1 MHAKR
6 ITKAVDP
13 SKMRRVL
20 NEEDLGPVFDLIA
33 VDVMPERQ
41 KRVKSTLKSILHQSN
56 YYLMHFW
63 LDIPTICAY
72 LKTEYQI

>member
-41 KRVKSTLKSILHQSN
+41 KRVKSTLKSI
-56 YYLMHFW
+56 
-63 LDIPTICAY
+63 
-72 LKTEYQI
+72 QI